1 MGIKK
6 TVTLTRKDLKK
17 ILEEKFKSKI
27 KSIYYD
33 VETSGHTDYGDYK
46 QTLNFIEFVIDDR
59 NN

>member
-33 VETSGHTDYGDYK
+33 VETSGHIDDGDFK
-46 QTLNFIEFVIDDR
+46 ETLNFIEFVIDDR
-59 NN
+59 DN